1 MGHVDWLAAGGNSAG
16 SISKMRNSMKILLN
30 ADDLGYHA
38 DVNTGVLHAHQNGII
53 RSTSLMIRGEAVLDV
68 VQLAKDAPNLEIGL
82 HFNVTSG
89 QCCAEPNKIPL
100 LADETGTFRFDS
112 TNMPAFIARLRTLV
126 SSEKQFL
133 DQIEREFWAQ
143 VEQFHH
149 LGLTPRHLDI
159 HHYINLVHINLFS
172 QYVGFANQL
181 AIPFRGLCYP
191 ILQMMRIPAGIEA
204 EMQGLVRES
213 RVPAPEVSIS
223 NLLGSRL
230 SKIPDS
236 PEYERMVEIEL
247 EKLANSGVKS
257 VEFVTHPAHISP
269 AFRDKDDYVWAREL
283 ETALVNSI
291 SFAGYLERN
300 NHCIITHAE
309 LR

>member
-1 MGHVDWLAAGGNSAG
+1 
-16 SISKMRNSMKILLN
+16 MKILLN
-30 ADDLGYHA
+30 ADDLGYNA

-112 TNMPAFIARLRTLV
+112 TNMPASIARLRTLV

-133 DQIEREFWAQ
+133 DQVEREFWAQ

-149 LGLTPRHLDI
+149 LGLAIRHLDV
-159 HHYINLVHINLFS
+159 HHYINLIHINLFT

-181 AIPFRGLCYP
+181 DIPFRGLCYP
-191 ILQMMRIPAGIEA
+191 IMQMMRIPPEIEA
-204 EMQGLVRES
+204 EMQSLVKES

-230 SKIPDS
+230 SNIPVS
-236 PEYERMVEIEL
+236 LEYEQMVEIQL

-257 VEFVTHPAHISP
+257 VEFVTHPAQISP
-269 AFRDKDDYVWAREL
+269 AFREKDDYAWAREL
-283 ETALVNSI
+283 ETALVNSFP
-291 SFAGYLERN
+291 FAGYLERN
-300 NHCIITHAE
+300 DYCIIKHAE